1 MLLCLDSHRHKD
13 PVEVIVNQFATDYLV
28 KIIQEERLEEA
39 RQARVRDRI
48 RGCPEPLVL
57 EDAGQRGHSQAGVDG
72 SSWWSPGG
80 FAP

>member
-39 RQARVRDRI
+39 RQARRARLARSVAPGRRRDT
-48 RGCPEPLVL
+48 
-57 EDAGQRGHSQAGVDG
+57 
-72 SSWWSPGG
+72 PGRFSLRRALG
-80 FAP
+80 RRSRVETAPG